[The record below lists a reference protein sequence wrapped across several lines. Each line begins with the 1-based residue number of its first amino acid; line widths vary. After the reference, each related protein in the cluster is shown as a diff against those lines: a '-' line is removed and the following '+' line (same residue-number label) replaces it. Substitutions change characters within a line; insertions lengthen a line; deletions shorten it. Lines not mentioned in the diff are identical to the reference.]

1 MVEQPKKKT
10 VSSFAALREP
20 VFRRIWLASVLANFG
35 QLILGVGAAWEM
47 TRLSSSPQ
55 MVALVQ
61 SAMMLPLM
69 LMSVP
74 AGAIADMFD
83 RRKIAMSGLALSIV
97 SATGLAIIAALGMT
111 TPWVLIIFCILI
123 GSGVALY
130 SPAWQ
135 ASISEQ
141 VSAEKLPGAIALGS
155 VSYNLA
161 RSFGPAL
168 GGVIV
173 LAAGV
178 TAAFAI
184 NAIFYVPLL
193 IAYFLWNRRHIPSR
207 LPPERLDRAIISG
220 GRYAL
225 HSQRI
230 RVVLIRAMLFGLAG
244 ASISGLAPLIARD
257 LLGGDAATFGML
269 LGASGVGAVISALY
283 VARISARFSMENT
296 TRLLAI
302 ASGLAT
308 VVVALSHNIALT
320 LFCLFILGGAN
331 IMTIALYNVAVQMGV
346 PRWVTA
352 RALSLFGASLTG
364 GIAIGAWIWGAV
376 AAIWSLET
384 ALLASAGFLLLLP
397 FFSMIFALPDSTDGL
412 GSAPITTPPTVD
424 LSINLRSGP
433 IVIEI
438 DYLVDKEQARGF
450 YDAMLAIQK
459 MRLRNGSFDWSI
471 ARDIGDA
478 TLWTERFQCPTWADY
493 LRTRERY
500 TEADLNAQAAVNQFL
515 QEDKPK
521 VVRRR
526 LKRPFGSVR
535 WRDDSPDSKGNDLWL
550 ISP

>member
-1 MVEQPKKKT
+1 MVEQPKKQS
-10 VSSFAALREP
+10 VGSFAALQEP
-20 VFRRIWLASVLANFG
+20 VFRRIWTASVLANFG

-55 MVALVQ
+55 MVSLVQ

-83 RRKIAMSGLALSIV
+83 RRKIAMAGLALSIL
-97 SATGLAIIAALGMT
+97 AAGGLTIIASLGLT
-111 TPWVLIIFCILI
+111 TPWILIIFCIII

-141 VSAEKLPGAIALGS
+141 VPADKLPGAIALGS

-173 LAAGV
+173 LMAGV

-184 NAIFYVPLL
+184 NAIFYIPLL
-193 IAYFLWNRRHIPSR
+193 IAFFLWKRRHIPSR
-207 LPPERLDRAIISG
+207 LPPERIDRAMISG
-220 GRYAL
+220 GRFAL

-230 RVVLIRAMLFGLAG
+230 RVVLIRAFLFGLAG
-244 ASISGLAPLIARD
+244 ASLSGLAPLIARD
-257 LLGGDAATFGML
+257 MLHGDAATFGLL
-269 LGASGVGAVISALY
+269 LGFSGIGAVISALC
-283 VARISARFSMENT
+283 VARVSACFPLET
-296 TRLLAI
+296 ATRLMAVV
-302 ASGLAT
+302 SGLFMIA
-308 VVVALSHNIALT
+308 VAFSHVTAITAMAM
-320 LFCLFILGGAN
+320 FVLGGAN
-331 IMTIALYNVAVQMGV
+331 IMTIALYNIAVQMGV

-352 RALSLFGASLTG
+352 RALSLFAAALTG
-364 GIAIGAWIWGAV
+364 GIAIGAWFWGTV
-376 AAIWSLET
+376 ALSWSLET
-384 ALLASAGFLLLLP
+384 ALLASAISLLLLP
-397 FFSMIFALPDSTDGL
+397 LVSMILPLPDSAEGL
-412 GSAPITTPPTVD
+412 ESVSIDSQPKVD
-424 LSINLRSGP
+424 LSLSLRSGP
-433 IVIEI
+433 IVVEI
-438 DYLVDKEQARGF
+438 DYQVAADQAREF

-478 TLWTERFQCPTWADY
+478 ELWTERFQCPTWADY

-500 TEADLNAQAAVNQFL
+500 TEADRQAQAAVNIFL
-515 QEDKPK
+515 KDEQPK
-521 VVRRR
+521 IVRRR
-526 LKRPFGSVR
+526 LERPFGSVR
-535 WRDDSPDSKGNDLWL
+535 WRADSPDSKNNDLWL